1 MNNETTSKNI
11 IIYGSGGLG
20 RGIIELITAINKV
33 SDNKWNVLGIVDD
46 YSKTDVHNLPYLGN
60 INYLLNYQEKTCVAL
75 AMGNPEAKYDKY
87 QFLKQNKNLLFPNL
101 IHPNVYIPQTLT
113 LGKGNIISS
122 GVSFSADINI
132 GNFNLIHFN
141 SSIGHDVFIENYNS
155 IYPLTALSG
164 YVRLY
169 NKIEVGSNATII
181 PGITVGDKA
190 IIGAGSVV
198 LNNIKS
204 SEVVAGVPSKVIR
217 YNNEGL

>member
-1 MNNETTSKNI
+1 
-11 IIYGSGGLG
+11 
-20 RGIIELITAINKV
+20 
-33 SDNKWNVLGIVDD
+33 
-46 YSKTDVHNLPYLGN
+46 
-60 INYLLNYQEKTCVAL
+60 
-75 AMGNPEAKYDKY
+75 
-87 QFLKQNKNLLFPNL
+87 
-101 IHPNVYIPQTLT
+101 NVYIPQTLT

-181 PGITVGDKA
+181 PGITVGEKA
-190 IIGAGSVV
+190 LFEAVRVV
-198 LNNIKS
+198 LNNMTS
-204 SEVVAGVPSKVIR
+204 REVVVGVSRKVIK
-217 YNNEGL
+217 YNNEVL